1 MLIMTRGKF
10 SPTLSPAISREKRAL
25 IRELLDGREASP
37 PVIQT
42 VSDAEIGR

>member
-10 SPTLSPAISREKRAL
+10 SPTLSPAISREKRVL
-25 IRELLDGREASP
+25 IRGLLDSRKASP
-37 PVIQT
+37 VVIQT